1 MSVPESRHVPSISY
15 VISEL
20 CARMRE
26 ARGRAEES
34 PNDTNRPS
42 HPGLGNISI
51 LYRYCDMR
59 VDIVLDLWSFP
70 GFKDELLCFL
80 GFPCPIF
87 CYIVIVC
94 MLKVCRVT
102 IQQSCFF

>member
-70 GFKDELLCFL
+70 GPIMLFGVSLSHILLY
-80 GFPCPIF
+80 
-87 CYIVIVC
+87 CYLVHV
-94 MLKVCRVT
+94 K
-102 IQQSCFF
+102 SK